1 LVTTCGRDA
10 IASGYCFDLRSY
22 NVYWIV
28 LDLKVI
34 RYRSKWNL
42 RGEGMLAHQEPK
54 QMSASL
60 ARPGSIGCPRGENIS
75 SPNPEYNNQD
85 QE

>member
-1 LVTTCGRDA
+1 
-10 IASGYCFDLRSY
+10 
-22 NVYWIV
+22 
-28 LDLKVI
+28 VI

-54 QMSASL
+54 QMSASS